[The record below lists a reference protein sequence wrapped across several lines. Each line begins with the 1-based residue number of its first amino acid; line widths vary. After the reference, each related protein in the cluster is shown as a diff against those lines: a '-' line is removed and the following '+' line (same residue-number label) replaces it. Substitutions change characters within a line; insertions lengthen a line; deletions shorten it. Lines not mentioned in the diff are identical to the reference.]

1 MKAADLTTFA
11 PTPENW
17 PELRADI
24 VRRMESVMG
33 PFPGR
38 DTTPRPPPEF
48 VVESETDHGTHIV
61 RRISYSTEPG
71 SRTPAY
77 LCLPKAALHNDTR
90 SFPAVLCLHPTNF
103 EIGAGVVVGLGGRA
117 NRQYA
122 AELAARGYV
131 TLAPN
136 YPLLADYAP
145 DLAGLGCVSGTMKA
159 VRDNVRALDLLAAL
173 PCVRA
178 EKFGAIGHS
187 LGGHN
192 AVFTAVFEPR
202 LAAVVSSCGL
212 DSFRDYMGGDPAVW
226 QPGAGWCSERY
237 MPRLAA
243 YAGRLHDIPFDFHE
257 ILAAL
262 APRPVLI
269 SAPLHDDNFQWRSV
283 DRVVAAAQRA
293 YDLHGAT
300 DRLRV
305 IHPDCDHD
313 FPAAAREE
321 AYRLF
326 DAVLN

>member
-1 MKAADLTTFA
+1 MQRRQVAG
-11 PTPENW
+11 EQ
-17 PELRADI
+17 I
-24 VRRMESVMG
+24 VDVRTCASVD
-33 PFPGR
+33 R
-38 DTTPRPPPEF
+38 
-48 VVESETDHGTHIV
+48 
-61 RRISYSTEPG
+61 
-71 SRTPAY
+71 
-77 LCLPKAALHNDTR
+77 
-90 SFPAVLCLHPTNF
+90 
-103 EIGAGVVVGLGGRA
+103 
-117 NRQYA
+117 A

-145 DLAGLGCVSGTMKA
+145 DLAGLGYVSGTMKA
-159 VRDNVRALDLLAAL
+159 VRDNVRGLDLLAAL

-257 ILAAL
+257 VLAAL
-262 APRPVLI
+262 APRAVLL
-269 SAPLHDDNFQWRSV
+269 SAPLKDDNFQWRSV
-283 DRVVAAAQRA
+283 DRVAAAAKRA
-293 YDLHGAT
+293 YDLHDAA

-313 FPAAAREE
+313 FPADAREA

-326 DAVLN
+326 DAVL